1 MKKLSYLFGAAAI
14 AIAMVMVSC
23 SKIDNPAGSEEPV
36 GPQYEAL
43 FTYDFAA
50 AAAAEENPENKNG
63 SASNGQ
69 AFWAWEKADKT
80 DSKRQDYKGY
90 EWAEG
95 SLLPEECH
103 VWRRSDRI
111 NGNVKDGGL
120 ACPNNREM
128 VVDGLEVGYVVEI
141 IYDNESAADDAKS
154 ISWAAPVNAETGPRY
169 TATINGQDAVSGE
182 TAIASGDKIEVTAI
196 EPAENGTT
204 GYIAFQIKKGMVI
217 KSIVISK
224 KL

>member
-1 MKKLSYLFGAAAI
+1 MKKFNYLCGAAFAC
-14 AIAMVMVSC
+14 AAMFMVSC
-23 SKIDNPAGSEEPV
+23 SVHDDPV
-36 GPQYEAL
+36 PNNDEPQYEVL

-50 AAAAEENPENKNG
+50 ACDAGENPGNLNG
-63 SASNGQ
+63 SVKNGQ

-80 DSKRQDYKGY
+80 DSKRQDYRGY
-90 EWAEG
+90 EWIEG
-95 SLLPEECH
+95 SVLPEECH

-120 ACPNNREM
+120 ACPSNKEM
-128 VVDGLEVGYVVEI
+128 AIDGLEVGYIVEI
-141 IYDNESAADDAKS
+141 NYDNTNAADDAKS
-154 ISWAAPVNAETGPRY
+154 IIWAGAINAETGARY
-169 TATINGQDAVSGE
+169 TATVNGAEAVSGE

-204 GYIAFQIKKGMVI
+204 GYIVVQVKKNMVI

-224 KL
+224 KI

>member
-1 MKKLSYLFGAAAI
+1 MKKFNYLCGAAFAC
-14 AIAMVMVSC
+14 AAMFMVSC
-23 SKIDNPAGSEEPV
+23 SVHDDPV
-36 GPQYEAL
+36 PNNDEPQYEVL

-50 AAAAEENPENKNG
+50 AAAAEENPGNKNG

-95 SLLPEECH
+95 SVLPEECH

-111 NGNVKDGGL
+111 NNNVKDGGL

-141 IYDNESAADDAKS
+141 IYDNEAAADDAKS
-154 ISWAAPVNAETGPRY
+154 IIWAAAVNAETGPRY
-169 TATINGQDAVSGE
+169 TATINGAEAVSGE

>member
-1 MKKLSYLFGAAAI
+1 MKKFNYLCGAAFAC
-14 AIAMVMVSC
+14 AAMFMVSC
-23 SKIDNPAGSEEPV
+23 SVHDDPV
-36 GPQYEAL
+36 PNNDEPQYEVL

-50 AAAAEENPENKNG
+50 AAAAEENPGNKNG

-95 SLLPEECH
+95 SVLPEECH

-141 IYDNESAADDAKS
+141 IYDNEAAADDAKS
-154 ISWAAPVNAETGPRY
+154 IIWAAAVNAETGPRY

-204 GYIAFQIKKGMVI
+204 GYIAFQIKKNMVI

-224 KL
+224 KI

>member
-1 MKKLSYLFGAAAI
+1 MKKLNYLFGAAFAC
-14 AIAMVMVSC
+14 AAMFMVSC
-23 SKIDNPAGSEEPV
+23 SVHDDPV
-36 GPQYEAL
+36 PNNDEPQYEVL

-50 AAAAEENPENKNG
+50 AAAAEENPGNKNG

-95 SLLPEECH
+95 SVLPEECH

-141 IYDNESAADDAKS
+141 IYDNEAAADDAKS
-154 ISWAAPVNAETGPRY
+154 IIWAAAVNAETGPRY

>member
-1 MKKLSYLFGAAAI
+1 MKKFNYLCGAAFAC
-14 AIAMVMVSC
+14 AAMFMVSC
-23 SKIDNPAGSEEPV
+23 SVHDDPV
-36 GPQYEAL
+36 PNNDEPQYEVL

-50 AAAAEENPENKNG
+50 AAAAEENPGNKNG

-69 AFWAWEKADKT
+69 AFWAWEKADKK

-90 EWAEG
+90 EWVEG
-95 SLLPEECH
+95 SVLPEECH

-120 ACPNNREM
+120 ACPSNKEM
-128 VVDGLEVGYVVEI
+128 AIDGLEVGYIVEI
-141 IYDNESAADDAKS
+141 NYDNTNAADDAKS
-154 ISWAAPVNAETGPRY
+154 IIWAGAINEETGARY
-169 TATINGQDAVSGE
+169 TATVNGAEAVSGE

-204 GYIAFQIKKGMVI
+204 GYIVVQVKKNMVI

-224 KL
+224 KI

>member
-1 MKKLSYLFGAAAI
+1 MKKLSYLFGAAAM
-14 AIAMVMVSC
+14 AVAMIMASC
-23 SKIDNPAGSEEPV
+23 AAEDLPVNPNDE
-36 GPQYEAL
+36 PQYEAL

-50 AAAAEENPENKNG
+50 AAAAEENPGNKNG

-95 SLLPEECH
+95 SVLPAECH

-141 IYDNESAADDAKS
+141 IYDNEAAADDAKS
-154 ISWAAPVNAETGPRY
+154 IIWAAAVNAETGPRY